1 MCCCQAPG
9 AGDQAKGLDIDGTPV
24 SQETLRA
31 RKMFWSQFKKVPTQT
46 LPSPASPSPVSP
58 APAAMPVEPEP
69 AQPAEPVP
77 PQPPVPAPP
86 AESGS
91 EAPAPAVP
99 IDEALKRLT
108 TVDLENGKT
117 PGSFATLGEPTAT
130 TTVMIKVGET
140 MEPVQVKLT
149 PDQCRAAGF
158 VLLADYSAGV
168 SATGGD
174 RFQHANQ
181 LAMGVAPTGVSTDAP
196 APPVP
201 SETPVREADAAIPAK
216 DESTE
221 PAPAVK
227 PEPDQSPNTNPGQ
240 DEAALVAQHM
250 SYAFWHWPHTLQFG
264 LIVLGFFRTGS
275 CKETAT
281 SSKSKNGPVSQEHLC
296 LQLTTQDLYEIR
308 RWKLREREMYIY
320 IYTNLPAIQL

>member
-31 RKMFWSQFKKVPTQT
+31 RKMFWSQFKKVPTRT

-86 AESGS
+86 AEPGS

-149 PDQCRAAGF
+149 PDQCRAAGL

-227 PEPDQSPNTNPGQ
+227 PKPDQSPNTNPGQ

-250 SYAFWHWPHTLQFG
+250 SYAF
-264 LIVLGFFRTGS
+264 
-275 CKETAT
+275 
-281 SSKSKNGPVSQEHLC
+281 
-296 LQLTTQDLYEIR
+296 
-308 RWKLREREMYIY
+308 
-320 IYTNLPAIQL
+320 